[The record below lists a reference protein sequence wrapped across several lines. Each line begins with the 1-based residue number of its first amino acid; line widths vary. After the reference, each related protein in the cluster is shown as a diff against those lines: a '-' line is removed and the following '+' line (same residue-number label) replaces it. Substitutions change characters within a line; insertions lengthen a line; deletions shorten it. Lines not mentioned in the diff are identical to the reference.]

1 MNSTNAMSLD
11 LKFRIFRVGKFIS
24 DFNVCDDNN
33 VSVVLQ
39 DLGLK
44 RGKQCWHLFY
54 IYEFSYLHWCTGYFL
69 KLLKLRNKKVN
80 FIKLSDELAT
90 GTKRVKTL
98 FYDSL
103 PIQGTI
109 LGDSLYTKACRFHN
123 VLRHLKDFEVKLGK
137 LHQINGKFIQKGVD
151 MRLGIDLVQM
161 SMKKQIDKAILI
173 TADSDFEYAVEKAQ
187 EAGVKVSLAY
197 FPTSL
202 ISSTFL
208 KSVDER
214 ISLTDNLLDKCKL

>member
-1 MNSTNAMSLD
+1 MNSA
-11 LKFRIFRVGKFIS
+11 IFI
-24 DFNVCDDNN
+24 DA
-33 VSVVLQ
+33 
-39 DLGLK
+39 
-44 RGKQCWHLFY
+44 
-54 IYEFSYLHWCTGYFL
+54 GYFL